1 MAYHKRPATTRT
13 CVHCLEA
20 YQAVDRRRLY
30 CSSSCKVQACKA
42 KRRRRLAA
50 KGPTLAAPAPAAA
63 TSATPLPQ
71 TLDWSLQNFGVIGAA
86 SAFGTLGVKLGERM
100 IESLTQPAVPAL
112 PPTPQP
118 QLVDPLSWLPAG
130 LLTGNA
136 PRVSLPVGTTGQ
148 TITFVQLQYLGHLL
162 YYQPTQRLL
171 FWRAAPEDI
180 RQLQGPDDVALMAE
194 QIPAEA
200 TRADVGPTRSLSAGR
215 VPQFLG

>member
-1 MAYHKRPATTRT
+1 MAYTKRLATTRT
-13 CVHCLEA
+13 CVHCHEA

-50 KGPTLAAPAPAAA
+50 KGPTLAAPVSASPTPTAPPSQSLSWDA
-63 TSATPLPQ
+63 Q
-71 TLDWSLQNFGVIGAA
+71 TVGVIGVA
-86 SAFGTLGVKLGERM
+86 SALGTIGVKIGERV
-100 IESLTQPAVPAL
+100 IESLTQSSTPAL
-112 PPTPQP
+112 

-148 TITFVQLQYLGHLL
+148 TLTFVQLQYLGHML
-162 YYQPTQRLL
+162 YYQPTHRLL
-171 FWRAAPEDI
+171 FWQAVPGDI

-200 TRADVGPTRSLSAGR
+200 PRADAAPARSLSAGR